1 MDNMILPPQGCL
13 DAVDWLM
20 YKSYEH
26 NRKLT
31 PDRPA
36 ESWKKL
42 YMYADEYEKIYQKK
56 LENQNESISTAR
68 TGA

>member
-1 MDNMILPPQGCL
+1 MNDMTLPPAL
-13 DAVDWLM
+13 STAVDWLM

-26 NRKLT
+26 QRVLT

-42 YMYADEYEKIYQKK
+42 YMYADEYEAIYQKT
-56 LENQNESISTAR
+56 LEDQDESTDTA
-68 TGA
+68 